1 MIASEK
7 EPAQKFCCWLLELDH
22 SHIKSYHSQEH
33 LKNIDL
39 DNFFAFLFPP
49 DKNERNEEMRQRI
62 NQKLQ
67 LHTATVRKIALGEQ
81 NAFDDSSDNDILK
94 LQKWIG
100 QYIAAHGSHTHL
112 VEAFVRE
119 ASLCAATNRDETL
132 RSYFAVCRSVNH
144 YDLNMLISE
153 NEKDRVRKGNSFRT
167 KGVHG
172 SREN

>member
-67 LHTATVRKIALGEQ
+67 LHTATVRKIAL
-81 NAFDDSSDNDILK
+81 
-94 LQKWIG
+94 
-100 QYIAAHGSHTHL
+100 

-144 YDLNMLISE
+144 YDASVYKVTTPKLES
-153 NEKDRVRKGNSFRT
+153 K
-167 KGVHG
+167 
-172 SREN
+172 